1 MQWFQRAV
9 LASVVTVLAASCTTT
24 SNSIRVRVSKDVGIQ
39 RRVHQIGMR
48 LADIASRA
56 HRRSD
61 IAWRFG
67 AVEQH
72 PFGASASHDGLVAVD
87 AGIASTFRPDELAC
101 VLSHE
106 IGHVI
111 KGHAGRGNTAE
122 AVGGVC
128 ILAGTITSAIVAPWW
143 TPFLIFFGGA
153 TISNAS
159 TASYERSLEEE
170 ADAFAVWLAIGAG
183 YKPDACVRALER
195 LNGLA
200 DHRQPF
206 LAATVF
212 ATHPDVENRIAIVRR
227 EVTKYKR

>member
-1 MQWFQRAV
+1 MQWLQRAV
-9 LASVVTVLAASCTTT
+9 LASVVTVLTASCATT
-24 SNSIRVRVSKDVGIQ
+24 SSFRVHMSKDVGIQ

-48 LADIASRA
+48 LGSIASRA

-67 AVEQH
+67 AVEHH
-72 PFGASASHDGLVAVD
+72 PFGASASHDGLVGVD
-87 AGIASTFRPDELAC
+87 VFIASTFRPDELAC

-122 AVGGVC
+122 AVGGGF
-128 ILAGTITSAIVAPWW
+128 ILAGTIASAIVAPWW
-143 TPFLIFFGGA
+143 TPFLVFFGGA

-170 ADAFAVWLAIGAG
+170 ADAFAVWLTIGAG

-212 ATHPDVENRIAIVRR
+212 ATHPNLEDRIAFVRR
-227 EVTKYKR
+227 EA